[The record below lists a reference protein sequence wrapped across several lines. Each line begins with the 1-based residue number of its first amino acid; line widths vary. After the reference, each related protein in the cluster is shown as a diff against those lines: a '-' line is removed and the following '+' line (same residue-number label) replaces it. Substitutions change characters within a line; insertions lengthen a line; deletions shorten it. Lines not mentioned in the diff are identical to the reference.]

1 MGGCL
6 AWQSNEGNV
15 WSGLMVYA
23 EGEKFAAAEQEGFF
37 VALRLTLRVKPSR
50 SKLLILPRG
59 EYGKGYFA

>member
-1 MGGCL
+1 MF
-6 AWQSNEGNV
+6 
-15 WSGLMVYA
+15 YA
-23 EGEKFAAAEQEGFF
+23 EGEEFAAAEQEGFF